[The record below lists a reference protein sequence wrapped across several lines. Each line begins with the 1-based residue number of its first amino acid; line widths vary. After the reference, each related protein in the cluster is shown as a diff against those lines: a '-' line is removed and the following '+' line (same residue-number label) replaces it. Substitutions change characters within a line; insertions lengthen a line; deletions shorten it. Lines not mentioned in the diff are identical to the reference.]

1 MPKIKS
7 INLKMSG
14 GSEIGYFQIRNV
26 DAIRYPIRKNNLI
39 SQTYIANF
47 RDKPKVII
55 NLPWQFR
62 LSRMIDIYLDNNMD
76 YSAFEARIKTEQ
88 IPAYL
93 FINGVKVTNTGI
105 LNLTW
110 NEILS

>member
-1 MPKIKS
+1 
-7 INLKMSG
+7 MSG
-14 GSEIGYFQIRNV
+14 GSEIGRFLIRSV
-26 DAIRYPIRKNNLI
+26 DSSGFPIRKNNLI

-47 RDKPKVII
+47 KATQKVVI

-62 LSRMIDIYLDNNMD
+62 LAKTIDIFLDNNMD
-76 YSAFEARIKTEQ
+76 YSVFEARIKTEQ

-93 FINGVKVTNTGI
+93 FINGVKVANTGI

-110 NEILS
+110 HDILA

>member
-1 MPKIKS
+1 
-7 INLKMSG
+7 MSG
-14 GSEIGYFQIRNV
+14 GSEIGKFQIRSV
-26 DAIRYPIRKNNLI
+26 DSIGFPIRKNHLI

-47 RDKPKVII
+47 KAAQKVII

-62 LSRMIDIYLDNNMD
+62 LAKTIDIFLDNNMD
-76 YSAFEARIKTEQ
+76 YSVFEARIKTEA

-93 FINGVKVTNTGI
+93 FINGVKVANTGI

-110 NEILS
+110 NDILS